1 VRVLLDKSHP
11 ISPEKEENLGSPQT
25 QQFSIVA
32 THGPWSR
39 NWLMGWRKIDGS
51 QPVGPEKKKEKKRMR
66 RLQPIGPQRN
76 LMGATPH
83 AQMKKTLQHAATH
96 CNTFFTEEVYQ
107 FIEP

>member
-51 QPVGPEKKKEKKRMR
+51 QPVGPEKKKEKK
-66 RLQPIGPQRN
+66 
-76 LMGATPH
+76 
-83 AQMKKTLQHAATH
+83 KKKKKKGKKKNA
-96 CNTFFTEEVYQ
+96 
-107 FIEP
+107 